1 MLKVRDLDVYY
12 GGIHALKG
20 VSFEVDQGSVTTL
33 IGSNGAGKSTS
44 LRTIVGLATAKRG
57 EVEFLGQRLLGKSVH
72 QIVQSGI
79 AMVPEGRRVFA
90 NLTVLENLRIGAY
103 NRTDLDGIKSDL
115 EWVLFIFPRLQERL
129 KQHAGT
135 VSGGEQQMLA
145 LGRALM
151 SRPKLLMM
159 DEPSLGL
166 APQLVQDVFEII
178 RKIHDEG
185 TTILLV
191 EQNAVAALEAADY
204 GYVLETGQVAIK
216 GKGSDLLN
224 DDRVKKAYLGIQ

>member
-1 MLKVRDLDVYY
+1 MLEVNDLDVYY

-20 VSFEVDQGSVTTL
+20 VSFGVDQGSVTTL
-33 IGSNGAGKSTS
+33 IGSNGAGKSTT
-44 LRTIVGLATAKRG
+44 LRTIVGLVTAKRG
-57 EVEFLGQRLLGKSVH
+57 EVEFLGKSLLGKSVH
-72 QIVQSGI
+72 EIVQSGI

-90 NLTVLENLRIGAY
+90 ILTVLENLRIGAY
-103 NRTDLDGIKSDL
+103 NRADLDGIRSDL

-135 VSGGEQQMLA
+135 LSGGEQQMLA

-151 SRPKLLMM
+151 SRPRLLMM

-191 EQNAVAALEAADY
+191 EQNAVAALE
-204 GYVLETGQVAIK
+204 VVRE
-216 GKGSDLLN
+216 
-224 DDRVKKAYLGIQ
+224 